1 MNALVDPAPD
11 TPVVVMGVSGSGK
24 TTMGSALAER
34 WGRTFVDA
42 DDLHPAANKA
52 KMASGVPLDDDD
64 RAPWLA
70 VVSARLNPDDHATV
84 PVIACSALKKKY
96 RDMLRASAP
105 HTLFGHLDVDA
116 DTLGDRVS
124 SRSHEYMPPSLL
136 TSQLATLES
145 LLPAERGVTVN
156 AAAPVD
162 ELLETI
168 DAAMTSRVAAERTS

>member
-1 MNALVDPAPD
+1 MISVDPTPD

-70 VVSARLNPDDHATV
+70 VVSARLSPDERGAV
-84 PVIACSALKKKY
+84 PVIACSALKKAY

-105 HTLFGHLDVDA
+105 HTLFVHLDVDVA
-116 DTLGDRVS
+116 TLGDRVS
-124 SRSHEYMPPSLL
+124 SRAHEYMPPSLL
-136 TSQLATLES
+136 TSQLATLEA
-145 LLPAERGVTVN
+145 LLPDERGITVD
-156 AAAPVD
+156 AAVPVE

-168 DAAMTSRVAAERTS
+168 SSEMASRVSAERSS

>member
-1 MNALVDPAPD
+1 MTSVVDPAPD

-70 VVSARLNPDDHATV
+70 VVSARLNADDRGTV

-105 HTLFGHLDVDA
+105 RTLFVHLDVDA

-124 SRSHEYMPPSLL
+124 SRAHEYMPPSLL
-136 TSQLATLES
+136 KSQLATLET

-156 AAAPVD
+156 AAAPVE

-168 DAAMTSRVAAERTS
+168 DAAMTSRVEAERTS